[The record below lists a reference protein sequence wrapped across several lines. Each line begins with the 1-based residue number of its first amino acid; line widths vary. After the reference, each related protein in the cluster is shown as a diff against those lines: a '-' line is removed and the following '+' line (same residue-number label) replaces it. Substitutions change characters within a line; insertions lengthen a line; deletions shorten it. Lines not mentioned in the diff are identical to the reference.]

1 MATDPRLRMTCLRI
15 TTNRITRGS
24 TDSRTPA
31 LTAGTLMEY
40 WPSSLQLYLSD
51 PAAQVVRPERWLAG
65 FARVPLEPG
74 EERRVTFRLHADRT
88 AFTGRAGTRIV
99 EPGEIGVAVGGAS
112 DGSRCA
118 DRSRWPGLSAPSA
131 RTGYWTP
138 LVRHAHRRQ
147 DLGQRDRRD
156 LVGPLVAVPQD
167 LAHVARVPRVLCPPR
182 PDRGEQVVDRGG
194 EQLLQRGRPAP
205 ADLGRDLVRIAVQT
219 Q

>member
-1 MATDPRLRMTCLRI
+1 MASVATSIAPMSS
-15 TTNRITRGS
+15 RGM
-24 TDSRTPA
+24 SRTKLTMTSTVRGTAAA
-31 LTAGTLMEY
+31 LMV
-40 WPSSLQLYLSD
+40 SS
-51 PAAQVVRPERWLAG
+51 
-65 FARVPLEPG
+65 
-74 EERRVTFRLHADRT
+74 
-88 AFTGRAGTRIV
+88 
-99 EPGEIGVAVGGAS
+99 
-112 DGSRCA
+112 
-118 DRSRWPGLSAPSA
+118 
-131 RTGYWTP
+131 TP